1 MATETPNARRR
12 HERHPQVLPESLLAH
27 GERLNCSLPTIHRS
41 NTFIQID
48 KGDKFG
54 RPGHLCKQCKGDE
67 PRVAEYTLLM
77 PKQRTASSTSPDL
90 AVRTRP
96 GRPADKGPRYS
107 KADQLVRLVLALQ
120 SSRIGL
126 SLDDIRERF
135 AISERTAQRM
145 KNAAARVMGND
156 LIESV
161 GADRKSRWRLPLKS
175 VAGLA
180 QVTAENIADLHAAA
194 RLLRR
199 EGQRKRADAI
209 ESLAEKL
216 GGSVDDKTS
225 RRLDPDIEA
234 LLEAEG
240 LALRPGPRPAIPVE
254 TIDDLRS
261 AVLRCRKIYFRYRSR
276 RSGRSTGRA
285 AEPYGFLFG
294 SRHYLV
300 AKVPDARP
308 AFRIFSLADIEHV
321 TVQSDSFVRD
331 PEFRLQDFA
340 NQAFGVFREEPVDVV
355 WRFKPHAAAFAAEWI
370 FHPTQTMV
378 KERDGSLTVRFRAG
392 GLKEMAW
399 HVYTW
404 GGDLEVLEP
413 PALAEICRTH
423 RVHIGDD

>member
-1 MATETPNARRR
+1 MSKLR
-12 HERHPQVLPESLLAH
+12 
-27 GERLNCSLPTIHRS
+27 
-41 NTFIQID
+41 
-48 KGDKFG
+48 
-54 RPGHLCKQCKGDE
+54 
-67 PRVAEYTLLM
+67 
-77 PKQRTASSTSPDL
+77 TSPL
-90 AVRTRP
+90 APPPPVIRKPPRRP
-96 GRPADKGPRYS
+96 RDKAPRYS

-135 AISERTAQRM
+135 VVSERTAQRM
-145 KNAAARVMGND
+145 KNAAARVMGSD

-175 VAGLA
+175 AAGLA
-180 QVTAENIADLHAAA
+180 QVTAEDIADLIAAA
-194 RLLRR
+194 RLMRR
-199 EGQRKRADAI
+199 EGQKKRADML

-216 GGSVDDKTS
+216 GGSVDDRTS

-240 LALRPGPRPAIPVE
+240 LAMRPGPRPAIPAA

-300 AKVPDARP
+300 ARVSDARP
-308 AFRIFSLADIEHV
+308 EFRIFSLADIEHV

-331 PEFRLQDFA
+331 PGFRLQDFA
-340 NQAFGVFREEPVDVV
+340 AEAFGVFREETVDVV
-355 WRFKPHAAAFAAEWI
+355 WRFKPRAAPFAAEWI

-413 PALAEICRTH
+413 SALAEMCRTH
-423 RVHIGDD
+423 KVHIGNV